1 MGYEWFDFVGNV
13 GVVMVLATYLAVQA
27 DRLDARTLAYSALNA
42 IGAGLITLSLCF
54 DFNLSAFVIEVAW
67 VMISLYGI
75 TRRLATRAA
84 D

>member
-1 MGYEWFDFVGNV
+1 VGYEWFDFVGNV